1 MLVVRERLRR
11 LRQTLPWLRRLLRNR
26 PVLILVRKSVRN
38 RRLGLRGRIIMVKGI
53 LLRSPTRRFD
63 SRSGRGCHRLIV
75 IRILRQQR
83 RQQRRQQQRQ
93 QQQQH
98 LGWPRRP
105 LPAPIMPK
113 RLQMIPPRINQR
125 YHRRIASWKGQI
137 AVGMRTGMGQQS
149 MRTISR
155 ERLCFIS

>member
-11 LRQTLPWLRRLLRNR
+11 LRQTLPCLRRLLRNR

-53 LLRSPTRRFD
+53 RLRSLTRHFD
-63 SRSGRGCHRLIV
+63 SRSGKECHRLIAT
-75 IRILRQQR
+75 RILWQR
-83 RQQRRQQQRQ
+83 RRRQQQQQ